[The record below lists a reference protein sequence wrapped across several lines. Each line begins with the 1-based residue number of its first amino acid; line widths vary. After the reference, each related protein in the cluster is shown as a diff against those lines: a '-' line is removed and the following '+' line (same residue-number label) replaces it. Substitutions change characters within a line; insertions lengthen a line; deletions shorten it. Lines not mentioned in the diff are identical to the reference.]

1 MATTTTQGQLSL
13 RCKFIDVQAEVLA
26 DIVSVRCVSPSRCD
40 AAQGMR
46 DHGIRLAAARQGQQA
61 DVRIVQI
68 ACADAASVQ
77 RVRDE
82 HVACGAR
89 AAGVALWCR

>member
-1 MATTTTQGQLSL
+1 MRTFWPTLP
-13 RCKFIDVQAEVLA
+13 RY
-26 DIVSVRCVSPSRCD
+26 
-40 AAQGMR
+40 AASIRRVVTCMQSMR

-89 AAGVALWCR
+89 AAGVAVWCR